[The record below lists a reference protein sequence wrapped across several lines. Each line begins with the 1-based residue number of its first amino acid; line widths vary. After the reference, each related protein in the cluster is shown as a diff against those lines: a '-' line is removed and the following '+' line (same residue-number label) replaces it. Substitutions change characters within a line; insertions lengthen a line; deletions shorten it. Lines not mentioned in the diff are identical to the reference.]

1 MQNQRKSCYVD
12 NTVFVYDEGFSNRS
26 SVQVISHL
34 CGECNISFSQ
44 FEQSALH
51 IQKKRKKQFYQCP
64 LCLLCFSDINV
75 CSEHYKTCKPQNY
88 TCAKCGIF
96 LSEDGENFILEPLL
110 FYNLAE
116 SPPDVTSKNIFK
128 KYGLFFTVKKYR
140 IIDETDSLIGASLTK
155 TVNQINT
162 SVSNIETKHSIRQ
175 DSDITENNTYSTE
188 SDEFIILDSIS
199 ETCKLESLSQRTGQL
214 AHLHDNFFD
223 RDSISETCKLKSLS
237 QRTGQLAHL
246 HDNFFDRKNK
256 VFTNTLQ
263 RNKVSDVCV
272 TKPNGGSLRKSIQRD
287 IFTPRTDNTVE
298 SHCKKLKTT
307 TLELTSCKSG
317 DRISVLDNGTDLP
330 HIKRNKKVG
339 NHEKPKITQRQE
351 NSTKSSQGKKKKTL
365 RKPILCRFDKVKIKF
380 FTLNKKV
387 PHSYYFIEEQSSIEN
402 NESEELD
409 RPLADLK
416 MILQKKLTAVK
427 KDKCQILKC
436 NKEQFSSIVDSRKDP
451 IVNNQTQS
459 IKDARL
465 LHTDI
470 EQSKSLIHGTTKCS
484 LSNQMSILKS
494 KGIIASRL
502 SEKYLRNEKI
512 CNRYN
517 NLMKETTGEENWEKL
532 KNVYNLK
539 KCSVVIH
546 KFLLS
551 QIYNIS
557 TSSLK
562 NAFKSENE
570 IKDLSVILF
579 RLPNY
584 VWDYQSYK
592 IYCQSQDHNTVLHK
606 KQKKKSKDNTNF
618 IHNIIPSLAPEDG
631 DISSV
636 AERETSVCIKSS
648 NVKMSSSSNGGN
660 SRESQSQ
667 DYCHQISETLSES
680 SSFIID
686 DYEMSDDS
694 EQHIELQSPNNSTSE
709 YSKTS
714 NDDKCPSLSEES
726 VELQFDDIGYQPMTE
741 VSESPHLVSNFTN
754 DIRQTAS
761 NELDDLICC
770 DNSQLILKSVDKTRI
785 SVSNSFES
793 SIPFVSWKIEEQLR
807 YLKDR
812 IKYIRII
819 LEECKNKK
827 VEYLEPRVLLDKL
840 PDVLVQT
847 LLQTELAKVVAI
859 RDISRSCLDPNDFTV
874 LNCIVKG
881 HASLSPPSLQL
892 RLCSRFSLLAA

>member
-1 MQNQRKSCYVD
+1 MQNQRKSYYVG
-12 NTVFVYDEGFSNRS
+12 NTVFVYDEGFSNRSSNRS

-51 IQKKRKKQFYQCP
+51 IQKKRKEQFFQCP

-116 SPPDVTSKNIFK
+116 NPPDVTSKNIFK
-128 KYGLFFTVKKYR
+128 KYRLFFTVKKYR
-140 IIDETDSLIGASLTK
+140 IIHETDSLIGASLTK
-155 TVNQINT
+155 TVNPINT

-175 DSDITENNTYSTE
+175 DLDITENNTYSTE
-188 SDEFIILDSIS
+188 SDELIILDSIS
-199 ETCKLESLSQRTGQL
+199 ETCKLESLSQRTSQL
-214 AHLHDNFFD
+214 AHLHGNFFD
-223 RDSISETCKLKSLS
+223 S
-237 QRTGQLAHL
+237 
-246 HDNFFDRKNK
+246 KNK

-263 RNKVSDVCV
+263 RNKVSDVCI
-272 TKPNGGSLRKSIQRD
+272 TKSNEGSLKKSIQRD
-287 IFTPRTDNTVE
+287 VLTQRIDNTVE

-307 TLELTSCKSG
+307 TPELTSCKSG
-317 DRISVLDNGTDLP
+317 DRISVLDNGMDLP

-339 NHEKPKITQRQE
+339 NHEKPKITQHQE
-351 NSTKSSQGKKKKTL
+351 NGTKSSQAKKKKTL
-365 RKPILCRFDKVKIKF
+365 RKPILCRFGEVKVKF

-387 PHSYYFIEEQSSIEN
+387 HHSYNFIKEQSSIED

-416 MILQKKLTAVK
+416 MILQKNSKQQKLTAMK

-436 NKEQFSSIVDSRKDP
+436 NKEQFSCIVDSRKDP
-451 IVNNQTQS
+451 IANNQTRS
-459 IKDARL
+459 INDEKL
-465 LHTDI
+465 LHTDV
-470 EQSKSLIHGTTKCS
+470 EQSKSFIHGTTKCS
-484 LSNQMSILKS
+484 SNQMSILKS
-494 KGIIASRL
+494 KGIIASRV
-502 SEKYLRNEKI
+502 SENYLRNGKT
-512 CNRYN
+512 CNKNN

-539 KCSVVIH
+539 KCSVDLH
-546 KFLLS
+546 NLLPS
-551 QIYNIS
+551 QIYNAS

-584 VWDYQSYK
+584 VQDYQSYK
-592 IYCQSQDHNTVLHK
+592 IYCQSQVHNTVMRK

-618 IHNIIPSLAPEDG
+618 IHNILPSLAPEVG

-636 AERETSVCIKSS
+636 AECEISVCIRSS
-648 NVKMSSSSNGGN
+648 NHVKMSSSSNGEH
-660 SRESQSQ
+660 SHESQSQ

-680 SSFIID
+680 SSLITD

-714 NDDKCPSLSEES
+714 NDDKCPSLSEEP

-761 NELDDLICC
+761 NESDDLIYC

-785 SVSNSFES
+785 KVSNTFES
-793 SIPFVSWKIEEQLR
+793 SIPFVSWKIEKQLR

-812 IKYIRII
+812 IKYIKKT
-819 LEECKNKK
+819 LKECKNKK

-840 PDVLVQT
+840 PEVLVQT
-847 LLQTELAKVVAI
+847 LLQTKLAKDIDAI
-859 RDISRSCLDPNDFTV
+859 EVIKLSRIRF
-874 LNCIVKG
+874 
-881 HASLSPPSLQL
+881 ALQL
-892 RLCSRFSLLAA
+892 YRLNSPTFKIFKHKPMGIRTRG